1 MSQPVPFGKYYLLE
15 RINVGGMAEVF
26 KAKAFGV
33 EGFERLLA
41 LKRIL
46 PNIAEDEEFI
56 TMFIDEAKI
65 AVQLQ
70 HANIAQIFDLG
81 KVDDSFFIALEYV
94 HGKDLRAIFDHFRKT
109 GERMPAAQVCYVMMQ
124 VCEGLDYAHNKR
136 DSQGR
141 ELGLVHRDVSPQ
153 NVLVGYEGEIK
164 LIDFGIAKAAG
175 KASKTQAGILKGK
188 FGYMS
193 PEQVRGLPVDRRS
206 DVFAAGICLYEM
218 LTGERLFI
226 GESDFSTLEKVRN
239 VEILPPSSF
248 NKKIAPELER
258 IVLKA
263 LAKDAEDR
271 YQNAIDL
278 HDDLQ
283 AYLYSTGEFF
293 SRQDLASWMRKI
305 FANEIA
311 DESARNAQWEQLEQ
325 PTPVPFMGE
334 SRRSGGS
341 GAAAR
346 AHGLDWDDEE
356 LETQIFDRIPG
367 TGPDSDEDEAELE
380 DDRSSELSSS
390 DIMLTDVGSIVN
402 QHDDKTA
409 IAPPP
414 DEAQLAYDPM
424 SPGNA
429 PMGYGQNMPT
439 PGMTNSP
446 YGQNLLGGPAPLPP
460 GPPPGLSAYRQTS
473 PMPLGGPSS
482 QWIPSTP
489 SQPIQNGGPYPAAG
503 SPFRQ
508 TIMGLPQV
516 AAPAYQ
522 PPPPPQPQ
530 PKQPVYTEASPS
542 QVGQRRRFPILGTLL
557 VMGLALGVMVLYT
570 FMNRPG
576 RLEID
581 VSPSGASVSL
591 DGVTLKGIPPFRM
604 EKPPGTFKIE
614 AVQDGYTKEERRAE
628 VKPGDVARVKIDLRP
643 SPNTGFE
650 LTSDPPG
657 QLVWMDGVPFTGM
670 DPNGPQAR
678 TDFKATRVT
687 PGRHLLEIKGDPRFR
702 PWRHEF
708 YQEPGRV
715 LQIRATLYP
724 ETGHGPTGRPGS
736 ETPRPPAEPPRPA
749 PTPPAATTATET
761 PRPATTPTP
770 PAARPTPPTPAPA
783 PVAATTPP
791 ATTPRPAPTAPP
803 RPAPV
808 RPATAPA
815 TSTGGETTAA
825 ETPTATARPAGTCT
839 ISIGARP
846 WAEVWIDGRNTQKV
860 TPLVDFK
867 LPCGR
872 HRVTVKNPELGIEKS
887 EQLTVRAGEKAK
899 KIFQLIDDE

>member
-1 MSQPVPFGKYYLLE
+1 VSQPVPFGKYYLLE

-109 GERMPAAQVCYVMMQ
+109 SERMPAAQVCYVMMQ

-293 SRQDLASWMRKI
+293 SRKDLAQWMRKI
-305 FANEIA
+305 FASEIA

-334 SRRSGGS
+334 SRKAASSGG
-341 GAAAR
+341 GR
-346 AHGLDWDDEE
+346 GHGLDWDDEE
-356 LETQIFDRIPG
+356 LETQIFDRLPG
-367 TGPDSDEDEAELE
+367 SPDGHEEDGDVDGDLDE
-380 DDRSSELSSS
+380 DRSSELSSS
-390 DIMLTDVGSIVN
+390 DILLTDVGSIVN

-424 SPGNA
+424 GG
-429 PMGYGQNMPT
+429 PMGYGQQNMPP
-439 PGMTNSP
+439 PGMTAP
-446 YGQNLLGGPAPLPP
+446 YGQQNLLGGQSPQQLPP

-473 PMPLGGPSS
+473 PMPLGGPSN
-482 QWIPSTP
+482 QWVPSTP
-489 SQPIQNGGPYPAAG
+489 SQAIQNGGPYSAAG

-522 PPPPPQPQ
+522 PPAPPQPQ
-530 PKQPVYTEASPS
+530 PKQAVYSESAPGTAT
-542 QVGQRRRFPILGTLL
+542 RRRFPILGTLI
-557 VMGLALGVMVLYT
+557 VMGLALGGMVLYT

-576 RLEID
+576 KLEID
-581 VSPSGASVSL
+581 VSPSGASISV
-591 DGVTLKGIPPFRM
+591 DGVVQKGIPPFLL
-604 EKPPGTFKIE
+604 EKAPGTFKIE
-614 AVQDGYTKEERRAE
+614 VVQDGYTKEERRAE
-628 VKPGDVARVKIDLRP
+628 VKPGATERVKIDLRP
-643 SPNTGFE
+643 SPSTGFE

-687 PGRHLLEIKGDPRFR
+687 PGRHTLEIKGDPRFR
-702 PWRHEF
+702 PWRNEF
-708 YQEPGRV
+708 YQEPGRI
-715 LQIRATLYP
+715 LPIRAVLYP
-724 ETGHGPTGRPGS
+724 ETGHGPGAGTRA
-736 ETPRPPAEPPRPA
+736 ETRTAPEPVRQAPPPAPQAEIPRPAPTVPRPA
-749 PTPPAATTATET
+749 PTPPPVVTTPAPSATPPTTT
-761 PRPATTPTP
+761 PR
-770 PAARPTPPTPAPA
+770 PTPAPA
-783 PVAATTPP
+783 RPAVA
-791 ATTPRPAPTAPP
+791 RPAPAT
-803 RPAPV
+803 PA
-808 RPATAPA
+808 AGQ
-815 TSTGGETTAA
+815 GGEPVAT
-825 ETPTATARPAGTCT
+825 ETPSAARPAATCT

-860 TPLVDFK
+860 TPLIDYK

-872 HRVTVKNPELGIEKS
+872 HRVMVKNPELGIEKS
-887 EQLTVRAGEKAK
+887 EAITVKAGEKAK